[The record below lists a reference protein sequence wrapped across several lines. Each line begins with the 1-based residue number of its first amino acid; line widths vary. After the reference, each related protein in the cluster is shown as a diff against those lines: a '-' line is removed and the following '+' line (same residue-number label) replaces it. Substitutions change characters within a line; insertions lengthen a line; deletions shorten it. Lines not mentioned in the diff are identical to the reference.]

1 VLVHESLSPET
12 IEILDSSTSASELIS
27 RMSEQLGT
35 RLSVDHARL
44 EQAVI
49 EREEARTTALPN
61 GAAIPH
67 CRLPDL
73 QQFRIALTILHKPII
88 WDNEGHKVD
97 VVLMI
102 AGPSKSVPAHLR
114 ILANSSQLLDSQAL
128 RAKLKQAPDGAA
140 AYELISAAE
149 EAIEERRAQ
158 TGMLR
163 EVRKDQENGNG
174 DFLAEVADRFK
185 W

>member
-12 IEILDSSTSASELIS
+12 IEILDGSSPASELIS
-27 RMSEQLGT
+27 RMSEQLAT
-35 RLSVDHARL
+35 RLTVDPARL
-44 EQAVI
+44 EKAVL
-49 EREEARTTALPN
+49 EREKARTTALPN

-73 QQFRIALTILHKPII
+73 QQFRIAMAILQEPIA
-88 WDNEGHKVD
+88 WDDEGHQVD

-102 AGPSKSVPAHLR
+102 AGPSKNVPEHLR
-114 ILANSSQLLDSQAL
+114 ILANSSQLLDSQTL
-128 RAKLKQAPDGAA
+128 RAKLQKAPDGAA

-149 EAIEERRAQ
+149 EVIEERRSQ

-174 DFLAEVADRFK
+174 DFLADVANRFE